1 MRLKLTNEQR
11 IADKFLRAY
20 DLVDDRLDSSLAGLE
35 RAESA
40 RSSITGSIEAM
51 GLSGMQSDKMCE
63 SLARIDKAVND
74 IAELSSLFS
83 DNFREI
89 ESFITEV
96 QRIDKQAGKVL
107 RLTHINR
114 LPAKQVA
121 ENEEVCCSK
130 KTVYELWKRGLDIAF
145 ELLAREE

>member
-63 SLARIDKAVND
+63 SLARIDKAVSD

-89 ESFITEV
+89 ESFITKV
-96 QRIDKQAGKVL
+96 QRIDNQAGKVL
-107 RLTHINR
+107 RLTYINR

-130 KTVYELWKRGLDIAF
+130 KTVYELLKRGLDIAF
-145 ELLAREE
+145 ELLAKEE

>member
-107 RLTHINR
+107 RLTYINR

>member
-63 SLARIDKAVND
+63 SLARIDKAVSD

-89 ESFITEV
+89 ESFITKV
-96 QRIDKQAGKVL
+96 QRIDNQAGKVL
-107 RLTHINR
+107 RLTYINR

-130 KTVYELWKRGLDIAF
+130 KTVYELLKRGLDIAF
-145 ELLAREE
+145 ELIAKEE

>member
-63 SLARIDKAVND
+63 SLARIDKAVSD

-89 ESFITEV
+89 ESFITKV
-96 QRIDKQAGKVL
+96 QRIDNQAGKVL
-107 RLTHINR
+107 RLTYINR

-130 KTVYELWKRGLDIAF
+130 KTVYELLKRGLDIAF
-145 ELLAREE
+145 ELIVKEE

>member
-1 MRLKLTNEQR
+1 MRLKLTKEQR

-89 ESFITEV
+89 ESFVTEV
-96 QRIDKQAGKVL
+96 QRIDRQAGKVL
-107 RLTHINR
+107 RLTYINR

>member
-51 GLSGMQSDKMCE
+51 GLSSTQSDKMCE
-63 SLARIDKAVND
+63 SLARIDKAVSD
-74 IAELSSLFS
+74 IAELSILFS

-89 ESFITEV
+89 ESFITKV
-96 QRIDKQAGKVL
+96 QRIDNQAGKVL
-107 RLTHINR
+107 RLTYINR

-130 KTVYELWKRGLDIAF
+130 KTVYELLKRGLDIAF
-145 ELLAREE
+145 ELLAKEE